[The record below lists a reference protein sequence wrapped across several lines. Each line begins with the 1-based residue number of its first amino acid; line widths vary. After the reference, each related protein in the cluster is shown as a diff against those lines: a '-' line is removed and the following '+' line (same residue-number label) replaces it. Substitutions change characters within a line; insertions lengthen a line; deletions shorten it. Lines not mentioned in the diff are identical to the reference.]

1 MMKIFIFVAT
11 WFGKLPAMFDPMVL
25 GGGRTGGLFFKG
37 VGVVVL
43 EFTVAMEKDRKI
55 NDSRINIDKNN

>member
-25 GGGRTGGLFFKG
+25 GGGLFFKG

-43 EFTVAMEKDRKI
+43 EFTVAMEKDGKI

>member
-11 WFGKLPAMFDPMVL
+11 WFGKLPAVFDPMVL
-25 GGGRTGGLFFKG
+25 GGGLFFKG

-43 EFTVAMEKDRKI
+43 EFTVAMEKDGK
-55 NDSRINIDKNN
+55 